1 MVLQVSLQEL
11 GVKFVQNAYI
21 KSVQNGYKIRS
32 KCVNDPV
39 KVNIKCIQN
48 AYKICLKYF
57 KILYK
62 VQPKV
67 CCIVTVLFTGF
78 TPRSGWA
85 VDPFGYTPTMAYL
98 LNRSGV
104 KGMLV
109 QRVHYAIKKTL
120 GKEPKPGVH
129 VETALGSVLLQ
140 IPSFTRVLISA
151 ILLFCIK
158 LQECKIAKANSML
171 FQFYTYIDA
180 SIDRLIS
187 DIQ

>member
-109 QRVHYAIKKTL
+109 QRVHYAIKKHL
-120 GKEPKPGVH
+120 ARSQNLEFMWRQLWGQYYCKF
-129 VETALGSVLLQ
+129 LLLHEYLSQ
-140 IPSFTRVLISA
+140 R
-151 ILLFCIK
+151 FCYFASNCKNVK
-158 LQECKIAKANSML
+158 LQKPNQCYSNFTHILMPL
-171 FQFYTYIDA
+171 LTD
-180 SIDRLIS
+180 
-187 DIQ
+187 